1 VTHRDEGH
9 YAQKH
14 ANQVQLNQALVD
26 AIRRLS
32 VGGRVSCATAFRIVE
47 ELNIKPSEVGQSLD
61 LLEMKIVKCQLGL
74 FGHEGGKR
82 LIVEPAKTVPPELEK
97 ALRAGLVNDRLPCA
111 TAWDIAK
118 QFNLPKMKITSAC
131 EKLNLRIS
139 QCQLG
144 TF

>member
-1 VTHRDEGH
+1 MTHRDKGH

-14 ANQVQLNQALVD
+14 ADQGQLNQGLAD
-26 AIRRLS
+26 AIRKCS
-32 VGGRVSCATAFRIVE
+32 VGGTVSCTSAFRIVE
-47 ELNIKPSEVGQSLD
+47 ELNIKPLEVGQSLD

-82 LIVEPAKTVPPELEK
+82 LIVEPAETVPPELEE
-97 ALRAGLVNDRLPCA
+97 ALRAGLVNGRLPCA

-118 QFNLPKMKITSAC
+118 RFNVPKMKITSAC
-131 EKLNLRIS
+131 EKLNLRLN